1 MKPTIS
7 RAMATLTTLAVL
19 PRALSRRNRVQ
30 SQSLRSPGD
39 IANDF
44 WQRLDPIDL
53 MTTDAR
59 LHSVSPGAFDQRA
72 SGMGVAAMLSHARA
86 CARAAAENLEDADGL
101 CSRFVARHSADGS
114 NRAWLR
120 DRHQGPRRAST
131 RRLGEDA
138 LAWWRHDDW
147 SSPDRRAWSESM
159 PAPLH
164 RSDGRG

>member
-44 WQRLDPIDL
+44 WQSLDPIDL

-59 LHSVSPGAFDQRA
+59 LHSVSPRAFDQRA
-72 SGMGVAAMLSHARA
+72 SGMGVAGLGD
-86 CARAAAENLEDADGL
+86 AAASDGL
-101 CSRFVARHSADGS
+101 AARLLA
-114 NRAWLR
+114 R
-120 DRHQGPRRAST
+120 DQAEIGHELARVCKACEIAHFSDQHHGCDQSDTPHRLQGINNWAQIPF
-131 RRLGEDA
+131 GK
-138 LAWWRHDDW
+138 
-147 SSPDRRAWSESM
+147 
-159 PAPLH
+159 
-164 RSDGRG
+164 